1 MTDSEILL
9 AIEQIKC
16 LKARYWYCVD
26 TKHWAGMADV
36 YAPDF
41 EFDHRNA
48 FEAVDPVTGES
59 RVYGRPELLV
69 TIDTSGWKAKGHKE
83 LAEMPGRLEAEVTV
97 HQGYNPQ
104 ITIHSATEA
113 SGIWPMQD
121 RLRFGPDS
129 PITEIHGFGHYHET
143 YRKIDGQWLIQT
155 NRLTRLRIDVL

>member
-1 MTDSEILL
+1 M
-9 AIEQIKC
+9 
-16 LKARYWYCVD
+16 
-26 TKHWAGMADV
+26 
-36 YAPDF
+36 
-41 EFDHRNA
+41 
-48 FEAVDPVTGES
+48 DPATGES
-59 RVYGRPELLV
+59 RVYGRPELLAA
-69 TIDTSGWKAKGHKE
+69 IDTTGWKAKGHKE
-83 LAEMPGRLEAEVTV
+83 LAEMRGGLVAEVTV

-155 NRLTRLRIDVL
+155 NRLTRLCVDVC